1 MAGRVGSRVGDGTVF
16 GHPRGIVTLF
26 LTEMWERFSFY
37 GLRAILFFFL
47 AATAAGGGIG
57 LPKPTATA
65 VVGVYGALVYL
76 LALPGGWVADRLL
89 GARRAVLAGGSV
101 IMLGHICM
109 AVPLR
114 GAGLIWLGLALIVA
128 GTGLLKP
135 NISTMVGQLY
145 PEGENARRD
154 AGFSIFYLGINLGAF
169 AAPYVVSNLAK
180 DGRWHLGFG
189 AAAVGMAI
197 GLTQYVLGGRHL
209 RGVGEIP
216 GHRLTSEER
225 RHFGRVVL
233 AGLGVAVAAIAVWA
247 VTGTLNID
255 RFTVALTVLTI
266 LVPVGYFAYILLGS
280 HNLTP
285 EERSRMKA
293 YIWLF
298 AAAAIFWM
306 IYDLAPTVLNDFAAE
321 RTDLRVFG
329 HPITAATTQSFNPL
343 LIMIFVPVFAMLW
356 VRLGARVGAAQKFAF
371 GLFMIGV
378 SFVVMALAAQMAET
392 HRISVWWLFLVYLV
406 QVFGELSLS
415 PVGLSVTVELAP
427 RAFRSQMLG
436 VWYLSFAVGD
446 AVGGQTAR
454 LLRYMSQPAYFLTL
468 AVIAVAASA
477 VLLAFAHRLRVLMG
491 EERPPPRAGR
501 GRE

>member
-1 MAGRVGSRVGDGTVF
+1 MAGEVGEAGSRAGQKTVF

-37 GLRAILFFFL
+37 GLRAILYFFL
-47 AATAAGGGIG
+47 IATAAGGGLG

-65 VVGVYGALVYL
+65 VVGVYSALIYL
-76 LALPGGWVADRLL
+76 FALPGGWIADRIL
-89 GARRAVLAGGSV
+89 GARRAVLVGGV
-101 IMLGHICM
+101 IIMLGHICM
-109 AVPLR
+109 AVPIR
-114 GAGLIWLGLALIVA
+114 GPALIWLGLGLIVA

-135 NISTMVGQLY
+135 NISTMVGELY

-169 AAPYVVSNLAK
+169 VAPYVVSNLAK

-197 GLTQYVLGGRHL
+197 GLTQYVIGGRHL
-209 RGVGEIP
+209 RGVGETP
-216 GHRLTSEER
+216 GHRLTPEER
-225 RHFGRVVL
+225 RHFGTITVI
-233 AGLGVAVAAIAVWA
+233 GLLVVAVAIIVWA
-247 VTGTLNID
+247 ATGTLTVD

-266 LVPVGYFAYILLGS
+266 VVPAAYFGYIMLGS

-298 AAAAIFWM
+298 VAAAIFWM
-306 IYDLAPTVLNDFAAE
+306 IYDLAPTVLNEFAAE
-321 RTDLRVFG
+321 KTDLEIFG
-329 HPITAATTQSFNPL
+329 HRITAATTQSFNPL
-343 LIMIFVPVFAMLW
+343 LIMIFVPVFAVLW
-356 VRLGARVGAAQKFAF
+356 VKLGNRVGGAQKFAF

-378 SFVVMALAAQMAET
+378 SFVVMALVAHLAEF
-392 HRISVWWLFLVYLV
+392 HRVSVWWLFLVYLV

-427 RAFRSQMLG
+427 HAFKSQMLG
-436 VWYLSFAVGD
+436 VWYLSFSVGD
-446 AVGGQTAR
+446 AVGGQSAR
-454 LLRYMSQPAYFLTL
+454 LLRYVSQPVYFLTL
-468 AVIAVAASA
+468 AAIAIAAAA

-491 EERPPPRAGR
+491 EE
-501 GRE
+501 

>member
-1 MAGRVGSRVGDGTVF
+1 MSQELSTQVEERRVF

-47 AATAAGGGIG
+47 TATVVQGGLGM
-57 LPKPTATA
+57 PKPTATA

-76 LALPGGWVADRLL
+76 LALPGGWIADRVL
-89 GARRAVLAGGSV
+89 GARRAVLIGGCV
-101 IMLGHICM
+101 IMLGHISM
-109 AVPLR
+109 AIPLR
-114 GAGLIWLGLALIVA
+114 GPALIWLGLALIVA

-135 NISTMVGQLY
+135 NISTMVGALY
-145 PEGENARRD
+145 PEGDNARRD
-154 AGFSIFYLGINLGAF
+154 AGFSIFYLGINVGAF

-180 DGRWHLGFG
+180 DDRWHLGFG

-197 GLTQYVLGGRHL
+197 GLTQYVAGGRHL
-209 RGVGEIP
+209 RGAGETP
-216 GHRLTSEER
+216 GHRLTPQER
-225 RHFGRVVL
+225 RHFGLVAA
-233 AGLGVAVAAIAVWA
+233 AGLGVAAVALALWA
-247 VTGTLNID
+247 ASGTLTVD
-255 RFTVALTVLTI
+255 RFTVALTLLTI
-266 LVPVGYFAYILLGS
+266 MVPVGYFAYILLGS

-285 EERSRMKA
+285 VERTRMKA

-306 IYDLAPTVLNDFAAE
+306 IYDLAPTVLNDFAAVH
-321 RTDLRVFG
+321 TDLRMFG
-329 HPITAATTQSFNPL
+329 HSITAATTQSFNPL
-343 LIMIFVPVFAMLW
+343 MIMVFVPVFAALW
-356 VRLGARVGAAQKFAF
+356 VKLGDRVGAAQKFAF

-378 SFVVMALAAQMAET
+378 SFVVMALAARFAET
-392 HRISVWWLFLVYLV
+392 GRISVWWLFLVYLV

-427 RAFRSQMLG
+427 HAFRSQMLG

-446 AVGGQTAR
+446 AIGGQTAR
-454 LLRYMSQPAYFLTL
+454 LLRVMSEPAYFTTL
-468 AVIAVAASA
+468 AAIAVLASG

-491 EERPPPRAGR
+491 EV
-501 GRE
+501 

>member
-1 MAGRVGSRVGDGTVF
+1 MAGDVGSRVQERTIF

-37 GLRAILFFFL
+37 GLRAILYFFL
-47 AATAAGGGIG
+47 IATAAGGGLG

-76 LALPGGWVADRLL
+76 LALPGGWIADRIL
-89 GARRAVLAGGSV
+89 GARRAVLTGGV
-101 IMLGHICM
+101 IIMLGHICM
-109 AVPLR
+109 ALPIR
-114 GAGLIWLGLALIVA
+114 GAALIWLGLGLIVV

-197 GLTQYVLGGRHL
+197 GLTQYILGSRHL
-209 RGVGEIP
+209 RGVGETP
-216 GHRLTSEER
+216 GHRLTPKER
-225 RHFGRVVL
+225 RHFGLIALTGLLAATLAVV
-233 AGLGVAVAAIAVWA
+233 VWA
-247 VTGTLNID
+247 ATGTLTVD

-266 LVPVGYFAYILLGS
+266 VVPVGYFAYILLGS
-280 HNLTP
+280 HNLTAD
-285 EERSRMKA
+285 ERLKMKA

-298 AAAAIFWM
+298 VAAAIFWM
-306 IYDLAPTVLNDFAAE
+306 IYDLAPTVLNEFAAE
-321 RTDLRVFG
+321 KTDLRIFG

-343 LIMIFVPVFAMLW
+343 LIMIFVPVFAVLW
-356 VRLGARVGAAQKFAF
+356 VRLGDRVGAAQKFAF

-378 SFVVMALAAQMAET
+378 SFVVMAIAAALAQSG
-392 HRISVWWLFLVYLV
+392 RISVWWLFLVYLI

-427 RAFRSQMLG
+427 HAFRSQMLG

-446 AVGGQTAR
+446 AIGGQTAR
-454 LLRYMSQPAYFLTL
+454 LLRYVSEPVYFLTL
-468 AVIAVAASA
+468 AAIAIAAAA
-477 VLLAFAHRLRVLMG
+477 VLIGFSHRLRVLMG
-491 EERPPPRAGR
+491 ER
-501 GRE
+501 

>member
-1 MAGRVGSRVGDGTVF
+1 MAQQVGTQTEERRVF

-47 AATAAGGGIG
+47 AATLADGGLG

-65 VVGVYGALVYL
+65 VVGVYGALIYL
-76 LALPGGWVADRLL
+76 LALPGGWLADRVL
-89 GARRAVLAGGSV
+89 GARRAVLTGGVV
-101 IMLGHICM
+101 IMLGHISM
-109 AVPLR
+109 AIP
-114 GAGLIWLGLALIVA
+114 AGGQVFVWLGLGLIVA

-135 NISTMVGQLY
+135 NISTMVGGLY
-145 PEGENARRD
+145 AEGDNARRD

-169 AAPYVVSNLAK
+169 AAPYVVSNLAA

-197 GLTQYVLGGRHL
+197 GLAQYVAGGRHL
-209 RGVGEIP
+209 RGAGETP
-216 GHRLTSEER
+216 GHRLTPAER
-225 RHFGRVVL
+225 RRFGRV
-233 AGLGVAVAAIAVWA
+233 AAGGLGGAAVALALWA
-247 VTGTLNID
+247 WSGTFTID
-255 RFTVALTVLTI
+255 RFTVVLTVATI
-266 LVPVGYFAYILLGS
+266 LVPIGYFAYILLGS

-285 EERSRMKA
+285 VERTKMKA

-298 AAAAIFWM
+298 VAAAIFWM

-321 RTDLRVFG
+321 RTDLRMFG
-329 HPITAATTQSFNPL
+329 HSITAATTQSFNPL
-343 LIMIFVPVFAMLW
+343 LIMVFVPVFAALW
-356 VRLGARVGAAQKFAF
+356 VRLGSRVGASQKFAF

-378 SFVVMALAAQMAET
+378 SFVAMAFAAQLAEAG
-392 HRISVWWLFLVYLV
+392 RISVWWLFLVYLI

-427 RAFRSQMLG
+427 LAFRSQMLG
-436 VWYLSFAVGD
+436 VWFLSFAVGD

-454 LLRYMSQPAYFLTL
+454 LLAYMSQPAYFATL
-468 AVIAVAASA
+468 AAIALAAAA
-477 VLLAFAHRLRVLMG
+477 VLLAFARRLRVLMG
-491 EERPPPRAGR
+491 EITA
-501 GRE
+501 

>member
-1 MAGRVGSRVGDGTVF
+1 MSHEVGTQVEERRVF

-37 GLRAILFFFL
+37 GLRAILYFFL
-47 AATAAGGGIG
+47 IATAAGGGLG
-57 LPKPTATA
+57 LSKPTATA

-76 LALPGGWVADRLL
+76 LALPGGWIADRLL
-89 GARRAVLAGGSV
+89 GARRAVLIGGTV
-101 IMLGHICM
+101 IMIGHISM
-109 AVPLR
+109 AIPIR
-114 GAGLIWLGLALIVA
+114 GPGLIWLGLALIVV

-135 NISTMVGQLY
+135 NISTMVGGLY
-145 PEGENARRD
+145 PEYDNARRD

-189 AAAVGMAI
+189 AAAVGMAL
-197 GLTQYVLGGRHL
+197 GLAQYIAGGRHL
-209 RGVGEIP
+209 RGAGETP
-216 GHRLTSEER
+216 GHRLTPEER
-225 RHFGRVVL
+225 RHFGL
-233 AGLGVAVAAIAVWA
+233 IAAIGLGGAAVAIALWA
-247 VTGTLNID
+247 LSGTLTVD
-255 RFTVALTVLTI
+255 RFTVALTVLTV

-280 HNLTP
+280 HNLTS
-285 EERSRMKA
+285 EERSKMKA

-298 AAAAIFWM
+298 VAAAIFWM
-306 IYDLAPTVLNDFAAE
+306 IYDLAPTVLNEFAASK
-321 RTDLRVFG
+321 TDLKLFG

-343 LIMIFVPVFAMLW
+343 LIMIFVPIFAALW
-356 VRLGARVGAAQKFAF
+356 VKLGARVGAAQKFAF

-378 SFVVMALAAQMAET
+378 SFVVMALAARLAET
-392 HRISVWWLFLVYLV
+392 GRISVWWLFLVYLI

-427 RAFRSQMLG
+427 HAFKSQMLG
-436 VWYLSFAVGD
+436 VWFLSFAVGD
-446 AVGGQTAR
+446 AIGGQTAR

-468 AVIAVAASA
+468 AVIAIAASG

-491 EERPPPRAGR
+491 EERP
-501 GRE
+501 

>member
-1 MAGRVGSRVGDGTVF
+1 MSREVSTQVEEHRVF

-47 AATAAGGGIG
+47 TATVAQGGMG
-57 LPKPTATA
+57 LPKPTSTA
-65 VVGVYGALVYL
+65 IVGVYGALVYL
-76 LALPGGWVADRLL
+76 LALPGGWIADRLL
-89 GARRAVLAGGSV
+89 GARRAVLIGGSV
-101 IMLGHICM
+101 IMLGHISM
-109 AVPLR
+109 AIPLR
-114 GAGLIWLGLALIVA
+114 GQGLVWLGLALIVA

-135 NISTMVGQLY
+135 NISTMVGALY
-145 PEGENARRD
+145 PEADNARRD

-180 DGRWHLGFG
+180 DDRWHLGFG

-197 GLTQYVLGGRHL
+197 GLTQYVAGGRHL
-209 RGVGEIP
+209 RGAGETP

-225 RHFGRVVL
+225 RHFGMIS
-233 AGLGVAVAAIAVWA
+233 AIGLGGAAVALALWA
-247 VTGTLNID
+247 WSGTLTID
-255 RFTVALTVLTI
+255 RFTVALTILTI
-266 LVPVGYFAYILLGS
+266 MVPVGYFAYILLGS
-280 HNLTP
+280 HNLSTG
-285 EERSRMKA
+285 ERAKMKA

-298 AAAAIFWM
+298 IAAAIFWM

-321 RTDLRVFG
+321 RTDLRIFG
-329 HPITAATTQSFNPL
+329 QPITAATTQSFNPL
-343 LIMIFVPVFAMLW
+343 LIMIFVPVFAILW
-356 VRLGARVGAAQKFAF
+356 VRLGGRVGAAQKFAF

-378 SFVVMALAAQMAET
+378 SFVVMALAARLAET
-392 HRISVWWLFLVYLV
+392 GRISVWWLFLVYLI

-446 AVGGQTAR
+446 AIGGQTAR
-454 LLRYMSQPAYFLTL
+454 LLRYMSEPAYFSTL
-468 AVIAVAASA
+468 AAIAVVASA
-477 VLLAFAHRLRVLMG
+477 VLLAFARRLRVLMG
-491 EERPPPRAGR
+491 EL
-501 GRE
+501 